1 MRIAINGRSGQVATA
16 MAERTPLGSTLMSIG
31 RPEFDLS
38 FPENAKQVFEA
49 ARPDLIVS
57 AAAYTAVDKAETERD
72 AAFQINADGAG
83 AVANVAAS
91 LGIPIVHLSTDYV
104 FDGSKAG
111 AWIEGDPT
119 LPLGVYGASKL
130 AGEHAV
136 LSATS
141 NAIILRVAWIYSP
154 FGNNFVRTMLRL
166 AGRGQKINV
175 VDDQI
180 GRPTSALDIADAI
193 WGLAANLLEK
203 PQDKHLRGIFHMP
216 AAGRVA
222 SWADFSSAI
231 FDGMVQRGLQ
241 RPELGRIG
249 TRDYPTPARRPAN
262 SVLDG
267 SKLAH
272 IHGIVLPDWQT
283 SLDAVLDRLLNPV
296 TDATRKG
303 M

>member
-1 MRIAINGRSGQVATA
+1 
-16 MAERTPLGSTLMSIG
+16 MAERTPFGSTLTLIS
-31 RPEFDLS
+31 RPEFNLA
-38 FPENAKQVFEA
+38 FPENAKQLFEA

-72 AAFQINADGAG
+72 TAFQSNADGAG
-83 AVANVAAS
+83 AVARVAAS
-91 LGIPIVHLSTDYV
+91 LDIPIVHLSTDYV

-111 AWIEGDPT
+111 AWIEDDPT

-141 NAIILRVAWIYSP
+141 DAIILRVAWIYSP
-154 FGNNFVRTMLRL
+154 FGSNFVRTMLRL
-166 AGRGQKINV
+166 AEKGQKISV

-180 GRPTSALDIADAI
+180 GRPTSALNIADAI
-193 WGLAANLLEK
+193 WRVAANLLEK
-203 PQDKHLRGIFHMP
+203 PQEQNLRGIFHMP
-216 AAGRVA
+216 AGGRVA

-231 FDGMVQRGLQ
+231 FDGMTQRGFES
-241 RPELGRIG
+241 PAIGRIG

-272 IHGIVLPDWQT
+272 NYGIVLPDWQI
-283 SLDAVLDRLLNPV
+283 SLEPVLDRLLKHL
-296 TDATRKG
+296 TDATREG